1 MGYSENLMQGVET
14 VCTLEFSAE
23 RKCMSTVVKGYL
35 GKKNNQVLMKGAPEM
50 VLDKCDK
57 TLNQKGEQPMNDKMR
72 NELKAQVKKVASQGY
87 RVLGIATGLDG
98 GNMKDITA
106 ENSHTL
112 LADTTSYAH
121 REAGLA
127 FIGYVC
133 IKDPCREEVKP
144 SIEACKTAGISVIMI
159 TGDAKETAISIARE
173 LNILS
178 DGQDITKSCFTGSEF
193 QALSAE
199 QKKNILSGS
208 QGKVF
213 SRVEP
218 RHKRE
223 LVKIL
228 IEKVSHKRPMLTD
241 LIG

>member
-1 MGYSENLMQGVET
+1 
-14 VCTLEFSAE
+14 
-23 RKCMSTVVKGYL
+23 
-35 GKKNNQVLMKGAPEM
+35 
-50 VLDKCDK
+50 
-57 TLNQKGEQPMNDKMR
+57 
-72 NELKAQVKKVASQGY
+72 
-87 RVLGIATGLDG
+87 
-98 GNMKDITA
+98 MKDITA
-106 ENSHTL
+106 ENSHQL
-112 LADTTSYAH
+112 LADTSSYQQ
-121 REAGLA
+121 RESNLA

-144 SIEACKTAGISVIMI
+144 SIQACKTAGISVIMI

-178 DGQDITKSCFTGSEF
+178 DGQDITKSCFTGAEF
-193 QALSAE
+193 QALNTE
-199 QKKNILSGS
+199 QKKKILSGS

-228 IEKVSHKRPMLTD
+228 IEKVS
-241 LIG
+241 

>member
-1 MGYSENLMQGVET
+1 
-14 VCTLEFSAE
+14 
-23 RKCMSTVVKGYL
+23 MSTVVKGYL
-35 GKKNNQVLMKGAPEM
+35 GKQNNQVLMKGAPEM
-50 VLDKCDK
+50 VLDKCSK
-57 TLNQKGEQPMNDKMR
+57 TLSKEGEHPMDDKR
-72 NELKAQVKKVASQGY
+72 REDLKAHIKRVAGQGY
-87 RVLGIATGLDG
+87 RVLGIAAGLDG

-106 ENSHTL
+106 ENSHKL
-112 LADTTSYAH
+112 LADTSSYKE
-121 REAGLA
+121 RESGLA

-144 SIEACKTAGISVIMI
+144 SIQACKTAGVSVIMI

-178 DGQDITKSCFTGSEF
+178 DGQDISKSCFTGSEF

-199 QKKNILSGS
+199 QKKKILSGS

-228 IEKVSHKRPMLTD
+228 IEKVSHKRPMLTLVD
-241 LIG
+241 RVKS

>member
-1 MGYSENLMQGVET
+1 
-14 VCTLEFSAE
+14 
-23 RKCMSTVVKGYL
+23 
-35 GKKNNQVLMKGAPEM
+35 
-50 VLDKCDK
+50 
-57 TLNQKGEQPMNDKMR
+57 
-72 NELKAQVKKVASQGY
+72 
-87 RVLGIATGLDG
+87 
-98 GNMKDITA
+98 MKDITA
-106 ENSHTL
+106 ENSHTQ
-112 LADTTSYAH
+112 LADTASYAH

-199 QKKNILSGS
+199 QKKSILSGS

>member
-1 MGYSENLMQGVET
+1 M
-14 VCTLEFSAE
+14 
-23 RKCMSTVVKGYL
+23 
-35 GKKNNQVLMKGAPEM
+35 
-50 VLDKCDK
+50 
-57 TLNQKGEQPMNDKMR
+57 
-72 NELKAQVKKVASQGY
+72 
-87 RVLGIATGLDG
+87 LGIAAGLDG

-106 ENSHTL
+106 ENSHQL
-112 LADTTSYAH
+112 LADVSSYQQL
-121 REAGLA
+121 ESNLA

-144 SIEACKTAGISVIMI
+144 SIQACKTAGISVIMI

-178 DGQDITKSCFTGSEF
+178 DGQDITKSCFTGAEF
-193 QALSAE
+193 QALNAE
-199 QKKNILSGS
+199 QKKNILSGT

-228 IEKVSHKRPMLTD
+228 IEKVSYHKRPILTD
-241 LIG
+241 FHRVKL